1 MQKENKKLLSNQ
13 TTLFS
18 KDGFCDII
26 ADFLT
31 GEGFHIKRNIGC
43 SDNKIDIAVLDPKN
57 NDCYI
62 AGIECDGYS
71 YKKAKTARDR
81 DSLRNAMLQKMGW
94 NMYRVWSTEW
104 ICNEKAAKKQLLAF
118 LNHAENV
125 SVSIASAEKH
135 NLSEFVK
142 EIDKQETTKETDNRS
157 RYGLSEYRLTPYN
170 QLKPIRGVYD
180 YDTISENILCIL
192 TYEQPISLNL
202 LYKRLAPFFGIEK
215 MTAKYKSAVK
225 FAIKDMEEAMI
236 DHNDFVWSLPQK
248 KPEPRIP
255 SDAETIRK
263 IDDISTEEIEE
274 LMKIVISETY
284 GLDQNGLLSEC
295 AAVFGYE
302 RRGAKINSMMNA
314 VVEKMKNDGIIE
326 LIDEKIHIIGAKIQ

>member
-1 MQKENKKLLSNQ
+1 
-13 TTLFS
+13 
-18 KDGFCDII
+18 
-26 ADFLT
+26 
-31 GEGFHIKRNIGC
+31 
-43 SDNKIDIAVLDPKN
+43 
-57 NDCYI
+57 
-62 AGIECDGYS
+62 
-71 YKKAKTARDR
+71 
-81 DSLRNAMLQKMGW
+81 
-94 NMYRVWSTEW
+94 
-104 ICNEKAAKKQLLAF
+104 
-118 LNHAENV
+118 
-125 SVSIASAEKH
+125 
-135 NLSEFVK
+135 
-142 EIDKQETTKETDNRS
+142 
-157 RYGLSEYRLTPYN
+157 
-170 QLKPIRGVYD
+170 
-180 YDTISENILCIL
+180 
-192 TYEQPISLNL
+192 
-202 LYKRLAPFFGIEK
+202 

-326 LIDEKIHIIGAKIQ
+326 LIDKKIHIIGAKIQ